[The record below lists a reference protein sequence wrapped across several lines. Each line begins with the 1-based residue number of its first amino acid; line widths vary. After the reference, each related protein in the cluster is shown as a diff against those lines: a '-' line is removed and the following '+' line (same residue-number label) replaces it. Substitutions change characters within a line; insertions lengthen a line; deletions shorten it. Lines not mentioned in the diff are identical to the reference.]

1 MSDYDA
7 EYERQRQIDEE
18 YVRTLNEYNRAVDY
32 HNRLVV
38 DVARAQEDVFSG
50 INVVKRLHDAVQPHL
65 ENTAANTDREQV
77 VDRKSVV

>member
-50 INVVKRLHDAVQPHL
+50 INVVAPS
-65 ENTAANTDREQV
+65 
-77 VDRKSVV
+77 RKYGGEHGQGAGRR